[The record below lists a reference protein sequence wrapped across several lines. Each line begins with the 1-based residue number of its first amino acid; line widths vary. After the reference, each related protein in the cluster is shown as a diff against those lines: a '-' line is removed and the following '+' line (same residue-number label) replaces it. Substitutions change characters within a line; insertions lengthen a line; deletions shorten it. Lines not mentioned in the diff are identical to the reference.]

1 MKARTT
7 AWTTVYKAC
16 NDRWYQNLYAVR
28 GTRAQAIW
36 ASGSRGEWERQRRA
50 GFVKCV
56 RVTMTFEV
64 PTTKKRGK
72 E

>member
-1 MKARTT
+1 MELDPRAM
-7 AWTTVYKAC
+7 AIQ
-16 NDRWYQNLYAVR
+16 RWVEGKGIR
-28 GTRAQAIW
+28 RA
-36 ASGSRGEWERQRRA
+36 EWERQRRS